1 MDVHEAAEV
10 SGVTGADDSSQ
21 VLDALV
27 EKSLVRWV
35 AARRVFR
42 LHPLVRQYAQ
52 EKLLPPPREMVRQ
65 RHAFYFLEYL
75 VERTTA
81 LFGPGTRT
89 AIDEIYDALADILV
103 AWDWC
108 VQARETEKLAQAG
121 DTLAAFYEYAG
132 LAGEGFALFER
143 TVQALEG
150 SADVSRGLILR
161 LELARARL
169 LLRLGK
175 HAEAHTLA
183 ERVLQEAEQSNHR
196 ELMAWSRYVRA
207 LALARLPDTEQELA
221 ELERARDEAQSTN
234 QTRLEALCLVREG
247 MVAMRAGEYRA
258 AKNHTLQAS
267 EIFERVLDVRYTGGC
282 FAMLGLIE
290 FTLGEMQEAIL
301 VQTRAIEI
309 ADRIRDEYLK
319 AVTLHN
325 LGNTLAS
332 QGQYENAL
340 ASMKQSEQIYRT
352 VGTTALVIGSQAQ
365 AGLFLALLGRWVEA
379 RGTLEHVT
387 RVAAAEGMS
396 RELGWAN
403 VGLAVLARRQGQL
416 QDAVRFGRLALEP
429 AMRWNDA
436 HDRADAAIVLADT
449 LIEQGALDEAEENYR
464 AALALR
470 EQMQQTHLYPEA
482 FVGLAHAAMQRGETE
497 TARAWMEKAWN
508 GESLRLLPGPKE
520 PFWIYWTGYQ
530 VMRALGDPRA
540 ERLVET
546 AQMVFAEYVSQ
557 ISDLETRDQYLLVPW
572 HRAILKATHAS
583 PSLPFFVFSDAAA
596 LRAQ

>member
-1 MDVHEAAEV
+1 
-10 SGVTGADDSSQ
+10 
-21 VLDALV
+21 
-27 EKSLVRWV
+27 
-35 AARRVFR
+35 
-42 LHPLVRQYAQ
+42 
-52 EKLLPPPREMVRQ
+52 
-65 RHAFYFLEYL
+65 
-75 VERTTA
+75 
-81 LFGPGTRT
+81 
-89 AIDEIYDALADILV
+89 
-103 AWDWC
+103 
-108 VQARETEKLAQAG
+108 
-121 DTLAAFYEYAG
+121 
-132 LAGEGFALFER
+132 
-143 TVQALEG
+143 
-150 SADVSRGLILR
+150 
-161 LELARARL
+161 
-169 LLRLGK
+169 
-175 HAEAHTLA
+175 
-183 ERVLQEAEQSNHR
+183 
-196 ELMAWSRYVRA
+196 
-207 LALARLPDTEQELA
+207 
-221 ELERARDEAQSTN
+221 
-234 QTRLEALCLVREG
+234 